1 MSVNIFLCH
10 GKMLYLD
17 FLRKLLLWYQGKTTR
32 IKMISTQGYISS
44 LRILV
49 SPQNGLLHIGS
60 LLTSW
65 NFKPDLTGKIKLHL
79 WSLKVSRSCE
89 CLLVSPMK
97 LELWQ
102 FFKRNTSHVDKTVFY
117 CTESVNPEVFGLS
130 YFAINPRSEITK
142 DLHFACSS
150 SHKWCVTYVFVQYFC
165 QARIFTF
172 TFARHR

>member
-1 MSVNIFLCH
+1 MRTLRLSLCTAYCVVSYKLIFKYFSYLEPNISIISITIWIESLQTDEWRFQNVH
-10 GKMLYLD
+10 W
-17 FLRKLLLWYQGKTTR
+17 LLG
-32 IKMISTQGYISS
+32 IS
-44 LRILV
+44 
-49 SPQNGLLHIGS
+49 N
-60 LLTSW
+60 LTW
-65 NFKPDLTGKIKLHL
+65 QVKVKLHL

-102 FFKRNTSHVDKTVFY
+102 FFTRNTSQVDKTVLY

-130 YFAINPRSEITK
+130 YFAINLRSEITK

-172 TFARHR
+172 TFTRQR